1 MSLTQAL
8 NAAASGL
15 KVTQSAMALV
25 ASNVANAQT
34 PGYVRKTMQA
44 ETITSGD
51 VGTSVRV
58 GAIQRELDTYLQ
70 KQLRVENAG
79 GAYAD
84 LRASFYDRLQQI
96 YGDPSSDSALS
107 SVFNTFTN
115 SLQTL
120 VTSPDSPAA
129 RSVVLSNAQV
139 LTQTLNGMTSDL
151 QALRAQAENG
161 ISDAVASANDAMA
174 KIADLN
180 AQLAGHNGTTAADAA
195 LADQRDAQIDQL
207 SKLMDIRVV
216 QGNAG
221 EVNVFTNSGVQLVG
235 NGAAKLAFDARGTV
249 NATTEWDADPT
260 KSTLG
265 TLTLTSESGGTL
277 DLIANNS

>member
-15 KVTQSAMALV
+15 RVTQSAMALV

-70 KQLRVENAG
+70 TQLRVESAG

-96 YGDPSSDSALS
+96 YGDPSSDNALS
-107 SVFNTFTN
+107 SVFNNFTN
-115 SLQTL
+115 SVQSL
-120 VTSPDSPAA
+120 VTSPDSSAA
-129 RSVVLSNAQV
+129 RSVVLSNA
-139 LTQTLNGMTSDL
+139 
-151 QALRAQAENG
+151 
-161 ISDAVASANDAMA
+161 
-174 KIADLN
+174 
-180 AQLAGHNGTTAADAA
+180 
-195 LADQRDAQIDQL
+195 
-207 SKLMDIRVV
+207 
-216 QGNAG
+216 
-221 EVNVFTNSGVQLVG
+221 
-235 NGAAKLAFDARGTV
+235 
-249 NATTEWDADPT
+249 
-260 KSTLG
+260 
-265 TLTLTSESGGTL
+265 
-277 DLIANNS
+277 